1 MGIFVKVKEGHRVS
15 GGRRILL
22 AGLGIVLGAAATE
35 EHLSRGLM
43 ARRLHEALEGRRQL
57 ELQFGEVLATHQQMK
72 AQLKNEQQ
80 RSQELS
86 TALAAAR
93 KKLEETTARLAEETR
108 TVHELQMR
116 LTSTQHEAS
125 QLQGELAVALQQA
138 GQQSAKADS
147 SSAVQL
153 ERVVVSDV
161 STPALQG
168 RVVSVHRDWNF
179 VVIDLGWDAVRIGD
193 TVSIFRNDQLLAK
206 ARIERV
212 QEGVA
217 AATLLPEWQT
227 TEIHVNDLVR
237 VL

>member
-1 MGIFVKVKEGHRVS
+1 MGIFVKEGHRVNR
-15 GGRRILL
+15 GRRILVS
-22 AGLGIVLGAAATE
+22 GLGVMLVAAAIE

-43 ARRLHEALEGRRQL
+43 ARRLHETLEGRRQL
-57 ELQFGEVLATHQQMK
+57 ELQFGEVLATHQQITS
-72 AQLKNEQQ
+72 QLKNEQQ
-80 RSQELS
+80 RSQQLS
-86 TALAAAR
+86 TALADAQ
-93 KKLEETTARLAEETR
+93 KKLEETTARLAAETR
-108 TVHELQMR
+108 TVHELEQR
-116 LTSTQHEAS
+116 LASTQHEAS
-125 QLQGELAVALQQA
+125 QLQGELAVALQQT
-138 GQQSAKADS
+138 GQKNAQAES

-193 TVSIFRNDQLLAK
+193 MVSIFHNDQLLAK

-217 AATLLPEWQT
+217 AATLLPEWQK